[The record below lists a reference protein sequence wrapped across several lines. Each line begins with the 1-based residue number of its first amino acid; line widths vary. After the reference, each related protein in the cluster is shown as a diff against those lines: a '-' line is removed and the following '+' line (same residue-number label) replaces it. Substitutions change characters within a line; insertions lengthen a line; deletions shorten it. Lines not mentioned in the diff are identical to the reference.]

1 MTDVEAD
8 AEPMDAA
15 VQEDES
21 GRKIKGR
28 GHKDASS
35 LEVCRSHTIYNDT
48 SSRDLTIGPSSRHA
62 GEIRKRE
69 IHRASSKHSTRT
81 HSIG

>member
-1 MTDVEAD
+1 MTDIVAD

-35 LEVCRSHTIYNDT
+35 LEVRRSHAIYNFNICVILSSALAPCRRDT
-48 SSRDLTIGPSSRHA
+48 QTLNSQS
-62 GEIRKRE
+62 
-69 IHRASSKHSTRT
+69 
-81 HSIG
+81 